1 MQSPVP
7 ARLSPT
13 LDVVID
19 ACGRDPRIDAAWLG
33 GSVARGIADDW
44 SDLDLHLAVDD
55 ADSFDVPAW
64 ITAVV
69 SVVLVDAIPGLQSAW
84 IVLTPDWVHL
94 DVVVHPASED
104 VASHLPC
111 LPLKDTRNRLTPT
124 KGEPGVGGEPY
135 FPSQQVRIF
144 LYFMGNAVTVLNRG
158 ELIALS
164 QGTATM
170 RDQYLVPLMLA
181 ENGIHKSD
189 GAKRLNRYLTD
200 QQRDALAALPP
211 ITLAEADLRSAQEAI
226 AIEYLTRAHA
236 LALRCGATWPT
247 ELEQAARDFW
257 ERELGISLPL
267 HDAYDIAEGVH

>member
-7 ARLSPT
+7 TRLSPT
-13 LDVVID
+13 LDVVTK
-19 ACGRDPRIDAAWLG
+19 ACERDRRIDAAWLG

-55 ADSFDVPAW
+55 VDNFDVPAW
-64 ITAVV
+64 ITAAM
-69 SVVLVDAIPGLQSAW
+69 SVVLVDAIPGLRSAF

-94 DVVVHPASED
+94 DVIVHPASED
-104 VASHLPC
+104 VVDDLPC
-111 LPLKDTRNRLTPT
+111 LPLKDMRNRLTPT
-124 KGEPGVGGEPY
+124 EGGPDAPGEPY

-144 LYFMGNAVTVLNRG
+144 LYFMGNAVTVLHRA

-164 QGTATM
+164 QGTAVM

-181 ENGIHKSD
+181 ENGVHKND

-211 ITLAEADLRSAQEAI
+211 ITLVESDLRSAQEAI
-226 AIEYLTRAHA
+226 AIEYLARAHA
-236 LALRCGATWPT
+236 LARRCGADWPT
-247 ELEQAARDFW
+247 ELAQAARDLW
-257 ERELGISLPL
+257 QRELGISLPPNE
-267 HDAYDIAEGVH
+267 A